1 MNKYKIGDDV
11 ELDDG
16 SVWAIIGLPGCSATF
31 PNDYQGV
38 NENNSEGLFPESQIK
53 GYAQWTPAVG
63 DTITVTMDG
72 KWSGVIIAIDGEFYV
87 CRMEYEYPHDH
98 YQGFSIYNIT
108 KGKSERDEWID
119 RAIEVIGG
127 RSDNVSTEYVL
138 GKTYDAGLVK
148 DTQE

>member
-1 MNKYKIGDDV
+1 MNKYNIGDVVILNND
-11 ELDDG
+11 EKYTI
-16 SVWAIIGLPGCSATF
+16 SGLLGCSEQF
-31 PNDYQGV
+31 NYCYRGV
-38 NENNSEGLFPESQIK
+38 DSNGHEGLLPESEIK

-63 DTITVTMDG
+63 DPITVHVDG
-72 KWSGVIIAIDGEFYV
+72 HWSGVIVAIDGESYV
-87 CRMEYEYPHDH
+87 CRMEHEYPHDH

-127 RSDNVSTEYVL
+127 RSDNVSTEYIL